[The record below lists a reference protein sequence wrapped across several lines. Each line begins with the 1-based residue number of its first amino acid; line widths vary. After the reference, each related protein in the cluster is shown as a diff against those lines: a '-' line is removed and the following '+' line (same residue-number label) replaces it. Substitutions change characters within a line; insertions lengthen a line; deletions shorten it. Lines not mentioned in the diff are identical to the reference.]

1 MKLYLP
7 QLFAAAALAV
17 AAFVP
22 AYSAETTNDDS
33 DSTERAVAP
42 TAVHLDTD
50 PELLESYR
58 NNEGE
63 SYAVYLYANQKYSYK
78 EYSTNAPMITGGDF
92 YFTTAPENSLASL
105 HFFNSETQAF
115 SSIGSLTFDRLASL
129 SFATLTGGV
138 IDIDAGGSLT
148 ITHVDDGR
156 GDTNSV
162 EVRANKSSTAPVIN
176 AQGAT
181 VTLENNGNIFFN
193 NNISGNQNT
202 AQDNDG
208 DGDLLDD
215 LMISILTGLFSPNWT
230 NEESVAYGGI
240 LQGTTVV
247 INNNKSVSFKRNA
260 NLFDKSNGGA
270 IYSEELTLAG
280 NGSILFETNMATDG
294 DGGAIYADS
303 GDVTI
308 SDTGGAVT
316 FTGNA
321 ATLRGGAI
329 YAGGKKTADGEV
341 TGGNVT
347 ISGSEGEVSFSNN
360 ASLRWGGAISANG
373 VVMDGNASI
382 LFTGNTS
389 KFQKGSSVGGTGGAI
404 DVSSGGLTISNTT
417 GKVEFSENAA
427 LLEGGAI
434 AAYDAPVTME
444 KNGSI
449 LFKGNTAELSAGG
462 AIYIVSSDST
472 NDAKCTVTIKGTT
485 TGAVEFIDN
494 SAKIRGGAIRTSG
507 DVVLIDNKDVTFS
520 GNNAVQSSSSNGY
533 GGAIY
538 AGNGK
543 VTINDN
549 DGTVTFSGNIIDSSS
564 NRQLDSTLGGAI
576 YAKSLDMRNNA
587 SAIFEKNLELRN
599 YWTNGVKQYRLRS
612 LHITTNASLSVAAK
626 NSITFYDSI
635 YIGGNLTLNETYTDA
650 QGNTL
655 LQTGDILFSGE
666 NTVADL
672 EEHLKNYQRTTPS
685 DDEILESR
693 TSTVSGNTVLKGG
706 CLRVEKDA
714 VFTCSTITLA
724 ENTGATLLVK
734 DATVKA
740 DGATGYI
747 RVGEGASL
755 IMGGDHACIDNQH
768 VMLLAGSSDSY
779 TSLKVNGEAT
789 IKGSLI
795 MDTLSEMV
803 LDGHLFVEGAVMIG
817 EPEPNSNS
825 NTTINFLLAES
836 HRENAA
842 LSLTDKLSLMLDSRL
857 TLGLDLASDAEEG
870 RYRLITAGTTV
881 GDGLTPQKFTVKG
894 AGAASSAS
902 FADLQWEN
910 GTLYYNLEMLQ
921 WTNAT
926 GNGLW
931 DTKTMN
937 WQAGRTYTD
946 GRNVKFADDGVGT
959 VFMSGD
965 LKAGTVSVANSTGEY
980 VFTAADNGGRLAGD
994 TILVK
999 SGAGALTLA
1008 SANAHTGTTL
1018 LNEGTLNLHHSDAL
1032 GTSTLTAA
1040 AGTTLGV
1047 GNNAHVVLNQ
1057 AGHSIAGNVIVDDGA
1072 TLEIK
1077 GDAGNGYKASTS
1089 SVTGTLTFTDTTA
1102 SAGILKGTVGTVQ
1115 VVNSQVTLGNID
1127 DFSGNII
1134 VSGSNASAEM
1144 TFRKNRPTANITL
1157 QGGTLIQKDLALL
1170 LDAGGS
1176 LNLRSDVSAAKAV
1189 LENGMYLYAGATLSA
1204 GRLDVAGEQVGDTI
1218 RNSAVGGEMEIG
1230 ANTRLILHYSSTLA
1244 LDEAHIRLND
1254 ARLAFYVKGEDK
1266 INLNLTLDGSLTED
1280 CSVILFSGVK
1290 ELLYGEY
1297 GDKGSI
1303 ADRSTFHAQD
1313 YFAGALIDENTM
1325 VTFANGVVSLS
1336 GLAIPEPSAF
1346 SLLAG
1351 LGALALVATRRRRR
1365 K

>member
-1 MKLYLP
+1 MKLYFS

-17 AAFVP
+17 ATFVP
-22 AYSAETTNDDS
+22 AYSAET
-33 DSTERAVAP
+33 P
-42 TAVHLDTD
+42 TGYKEVHLKTD
-50 PELLESYR
+50 PGRLTSYSS
-58 NNEGE
+58 NEGM
-63 SYAVYLYANQKYSYK
+63 SYAVYLYDNQDYSYK
-78 EYSTNAPMITGGDF
+78 AWSETVPMISGGNF
-92 YFTTAPENSLASL
+92 YFTTAPANTPESLSFYNSK
-105 HFFNSETQAF
+105 TKAF
-115 SSIGSLTFDRLASL
+115 SSIGILAFDKLENLTFAN
-129 SFATLTGGV
+129 LTEGA
-138 IDIDAGGSLT
+138 IELDAALM
-148 ITHVDDGR
+148 ITHVDDENDNTDDIDIR
-156 GDTNSV
+156 S
-162 EVRANKSSTAPVIN
+162 NKSSTAPVIN

-181 VTLENNGNIFFN
+181 VTLENNGNILFS

-202 AQDNDG
+202 VVDSDK
-208 DGDLLDD
+208 DGDLFDD
-215 LMISILTGLFSPNWT
+215 IFISILAGLFLPLNWT
-230 NEESVAYGGI
+230 DEASAPHGGI
-240 LQGTTVV
+240 LQGDTVV
-247 INNNKSVSFKRNA
+247 INNNKSVSFEKNA
-260 NLFDKSNGGA
+260 NLFDSSNGGA
-270 IYSEELTLAG
+270 IYSEELTMAG
-280 NGSILFETNMATDG
+280 NGSILFDTNMASDG
-294 DGGAIYADS
+294 SGGAIYANSGNVTISDTEGDVTFKGNAATLCGGAIYAD
-303 GDVTI
+303 GEE
-308 SDTGGAVT
+308 
-316 FTGNA
+316 
-321 ATLRGGAI
+321 
-329 YAGGKKTADGEV
+329 TADGEV
-341 TGGNVT
+341 TGGDVT
-347 ISGSEGEVSFSNN
+347 ISGSKGKVSFSNN
-360 ASLRWGGAISANG
+360 ASLGWGGAISANG
-373 VVMDGNASI
+373 VVMDGNESI
-382 LFTGNTS
+382 SFEGNKS
-389 KFQKGSSVGGTGGAI
+389 EFENKHEGSSTTVGGNGGAI
-404 DVSSGGLTISNTT
+404 HASSKGLTITNTT
-417 GKVEFSENAA
+417 GAVKFVGNFAK
-427 LLEGGAI
+427 LHGGAI
-434 AAYDAPVTME
+434 YVTDGPITMAG
-444 KNGSI
+444 NGSI
-449 LFKGNTAELSAGG
+449 LFKGNTANLLGGG
-462 AIYIVSSDST
+462 AIYLSSSGSAY
-472 NDAKCTVTIKGTT
+472 DAKCTVTIKGTT
-485 TGAVEFIDN
+485 TGAVEFTDN
-494 SAKIRGGAIRTSG
+494 SAKLRGGAIYSVG
-507 DVVLIDNKDVTFS
+507 DVILSENKDVTFS

-612 LHITTNASLSVAAK
+612 LHIINDASLSVAAE

-672 EEHLKNYQRTTPS
+672 KEHLKNYQRTTPS

-706 CLRVEKDA
+706 RLRVEKDA
-714 VFTCSTITLA
+714 VFTCSKITL
-724 ENTGATLLVK
+724 EKNTGATLLVK

-747 RVGEGASL
+747 LVGEGASL
-755 IMGGDHACIDNQH
+755 ILEGDHACIDNQH
-768 VMLLAGSSDSY
+768 VTLQTGSSGSY
-779 TSLKVNGEAT
+779 SSLKVKGEAT
-789 IKGSLI
+789 IKGGVS
-795 MDTLSEMV
+795 MSNLSEMV
-803 LDGHLFVEGAVMIG
+803 LDGHLSVDDYVQIG
-817 EPEPNSNS
+817 DASIAS
-825 NTTINFLLAES
+825 TKISFLLAES
-836 HRENAA
+836 HREKAA
-842 LSLTDKLSLMLDSRL
+842 LSFTGKLSLVTGTQL
-857 TLGLDLASDAEEG
+857 TLGLNLASDAEEG
-870 RYRLITAGTTV
+870 RYRLMTDLSNRNT
-881 GDGLTPQKFTVKG
+881 GDWLTPQNVVVEG
-894 AGAASSAS
+894 AS

-931 DTKTMN
+931 DTTTMN
-937 WQAGRTYTD
+937 WQTGRTYTD
-946 GRNVKFADDGVGT
+946 GRNVKFADDGVGE
-959 VFMSGD
+959 VFLSGD
-965 LKAGTVSVANSTGEY
+965 LEAGTVSVTNSTGEY

-1008 SANAHTGTTL
+1008 SANAHTGATRL
-1018 LNEGTLNLHHSDAL
+1018 DEGTLNLHHADAL
-1032 GTSTLTAA
+1032 GGSVLTTA

-1047 GNNAHVVLNQ
+1047 GNNAHVVLDQ
-1057 AGHSIAGNVIVDDGA
+1057 ANHSIAGNVLIDAGA
-1072 TLEIK
+1072 KLEIK
-1077 GDAGNGYKASTS
+1077 GDAGSGYKASTS
-1089 SVTGTLTFTDTTA
+1089 SLIGTLTFTDTTA

-1115 VVNSQVTLGNID
+1115 VVNSRVDLGNID

-1144 TFRKNRPTANITL
+1144 TFHKNRPTANITL

-1176 LNLRSDVSAAKAV
+1176 LNLRSDVSAKEYAKAV

-1230 ANTRLILHYSSTLA
+1230 ANTRLILHYGSTLA

-1303 ADRSTFHAQD
+1303 ADGSTFSAQD
-1313 YFAGALIDENTM
+1313 YFSGALIDENTL

-1346 SLLAG
+1346 GLFAG
-1351 LGALALVATRRRRR
+1351 LGALALVGMRRRRR